1 MGIATGFILYYWIL
15 QYNQNLEAAVLT
27 CAAFSIS
34 LIWVGLR
41 QIDRKSTVNDLDTFK
56 DLIVSA
62 AISALIGYVLYLY
75 GDLRIAAEFG
85 GILTTAA
92 VCIILFREDAKKMA
106 LKGAGK
112 T

>member
-1 MGIATGFILYYWIL
+1 VGFILYYWVL
-15 QYNQNLEAAVLT
+15 HLNQNLEAAVLT
-27 CAAFSIS
+27 CVAFSIG

-56 DLIVSA
+56 DLIVSGA
-62 AISALIGYVLYLY
+62 
-75 GDLRIAAEFG
+75 IAALLGYLLYWYQDLQVAAASG
-85 GILTTAA
+85 GILTALA
-92 VCIILFREDAKKMA
+92 VCIFLFREDAKKMA